1 MCIQQLWLPAQ
12 APPKTG
18 PMNIPLWIGLPEVL
32 WQFMVAGEAETFT
45 SVVE

>member
-1 MCIQQLWLPAQ
+1 MSIQQLWLPVQ
-12 APPKTG
+12 EPHKTG

-32 WQFMVAGEAETFT
+32 WQFMVAEEAETFA